1 MEQSKNKFFFRR
13 QPHDFR
19 FESDLAHYSLQLSQL
34 ALKHSAYTYDSL
46 CQEAPRQEP
55 RGLLVPCRRYLHRR
69 GVVLLLSFRVVRRP
83 SDLDLN
89 LLREHRHVVTFDA
102 VLPSLKVRKVGMILS
117 LVFLMNRT
125 SMAGITL
132 VVLVST

>member
-1 MEQSKNKFFFRR
+1 MEESRTRFFLTTAAILTSRSVLNLIWHTTPR
-13 QPHDFR
+13 SDVNWLSGIPPAPKIHYAKKHLE
-19 FESDLAHYSLQLSQL
+19 ESHEGYSCLVADLPTS
-34 ALKHSAYTYDSL
+34 
-46 CQEAPRQEP
+46 P
-55 RGLLVPCRRYLHRR
+55 
-69 GVVLLLSFRVVRRP
+69 VVRRP
-83 SDLDLN
+83 SDLDQN
-89 LLREHRHVVTFDA
+89 LLRDRRHIVTFDA